1 MARRRSNR
9 PRPAGDNDLARQR
22 KRKGDP
28 VSGWLNLFKPVE
40 MTSTQAVA
48 ILKRLYNADKVGH
61 GGTLDPLA
69 DGILPIAFGEA
80 TKTVQWAMD
89 SEKEYVFTIQ
99 WGVSTASQDA
109 EGEVT
114 STSDTRPTREAV
126 EAVLANYLGQI
137 EQVPPKFSAI
147 KVDGQRAYDLA
158 REGEDFELKSREV
171 MVHAASVIGMPDADH
186 TVIHVTS
193 GKGFYVRAMAR
204 DVAFDLGC
212 DGHIS
217 QLRRT
222 RVGTFG
228 AADAIAISALQ
239 DMTDKADL
247 LAVLKP
253 VQSVLAGIPDLAVSP
268 SDAGDLRQGRT
279 IMLLPHVVEA
289 WRGARNPD
297 DEDDRLALATCNGI
311 AIALGD
317 VRAGHFEPVR
327 VFNVREGRSA

>member
-99 WGVSTASQDA
+99 WGVSTASQDG

-114 STSDTRPTREAV
+114 STTDTRPTREAV
-126 EAVLANYLGQI
+126 EAVLANYVGLI

-158 REGEDFELKSREV
+158 REGEEFELKSREV

-204 DVAFDLGC
+204 DVAFDLDC

-222 RVGTFG
+222 RVGAFG

-239 DMTDKADL
+239 EITDKADL
-247 LAVLKP
+247 LSVLKP
-253 VQSVLAGIPDLAVSP
+253 VQSVLTGIPDLAVSP

-279 IMLLPHVVEA
+279 VMLMPHVVEA
-289 WRGARNPD
+289 WREARNPA
-297 DEDDRLALATCNGI
+297 DEDDRLALATCNGT
-311 AIALGD
+311 AVALGD

-327 VFNVREGRSA
+327 VFNVREVQGV

>member
-1 MARRRSNR
+1 M
-9 PRPAGDNDLARQR
+9 ARQR

-48 ILKRLYNADKVGH
+48 ILKRLYNAEKVGH

-126 EAVLANYLGQI
+126 EAVLANYIGVI

-147 KVDGQRAYDLA
+147 KVDGKRAYDLA
-158 REGEDFELKSREV
+158 REG
-171 MVHAASVIGMPDADH
+171 
-186 TVIHVTS
+186 
-193 GKGFYVRAMAR
+193 
-204 DVAFDLGC
+204 
-212 DGHIS
+212 
-217 QLRRT
+217 
-222 RVGTFG
+222 
-228 AADAIAISALQ
+228 
-239 DMTDKADL
+239 
-247 LAVLKP
+247 
-253 VQSVLAGIPDLAVSP
+253 
-268 SDAGDLRQGRT
+268 
-279 IMLLPHVVEA
+279 
-289 WRGARNPD
+289 
-297 DEDDRLALATCNGI
+297 
-311 AIALGD
+311 
-317 VRAGHFEPVR
+317 
-327 VFNVREGRSA
+327 